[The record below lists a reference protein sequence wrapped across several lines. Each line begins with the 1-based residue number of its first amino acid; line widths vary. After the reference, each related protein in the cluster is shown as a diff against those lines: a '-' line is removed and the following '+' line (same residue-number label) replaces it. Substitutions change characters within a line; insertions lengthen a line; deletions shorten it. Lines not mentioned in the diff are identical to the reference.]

1 MQTHLTHHDY
11 VQACQRRAVE
21 IATGI
26 VTGSIPLLDGC
37 HRLAA
42 LGHRVGV
49 ADDDPDFRMFSLIES
64 ETDALPIG
72 PIRKE
77 WAPDAL
83 CAETGRGVGVPLLPT
98 GRRPSAVAVAVDAVC
113 ACYTRRDSPAPAS
126 DQAAPHTK
134 TVTL

>member
-83 CAETGRGVGVPLLPT
+83 AELAPELLHAEAWA
-98 GRRPSAVAVAVDAVC
+98 RPMAMR
-113 ACYTRRDSPAPAS
+113 ACHSVIARFGP
-126 DQAAPHTK
+126 
-134 TVTL
+134 

>member
-1 MQTHLTHHDY
+1 MHTHPSHHDY
-11 VQACQRRAVE
+11 VQACRKQAVDL
-21 IATGI
+21 AAGI
-26 VTGSIPLLDGC
+26 VAGSIPLLDGC

-49 ADDDPDFRMFSLIES
+49 PYDDPNFRMFSVIES

-83 CAETGRGVGVPLLPT
+83 AELAPELLHAEAWA
-98 GRRPSAVAVAVDAVC
+98 RPMAMR
-113 ACYTRRDSPAPAS
+113 ACHSVIARFGP
-126 DQAAPHTK
+126 
-134 TVTL
+134 